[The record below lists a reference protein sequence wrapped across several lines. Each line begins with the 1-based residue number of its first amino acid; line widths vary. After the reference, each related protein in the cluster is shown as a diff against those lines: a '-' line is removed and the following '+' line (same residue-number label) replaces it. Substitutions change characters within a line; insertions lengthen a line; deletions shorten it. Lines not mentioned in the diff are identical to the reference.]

1 MKQPDF
7 IIGGAT
13 RSGITALSQILEQHP
28 QIFIPHRKEHQFF
41 HKKNLL
47 SATPAT
53 CRIQFED
60 AANVEYRTQIPEDRV
75 LHGEHEYNPTRA
87 YAGCPYAKVVFTL
100 RDPVERAYA
109 QFHHALAEKKES
121 VKTFEHAI
129 ESELSNLRSP
139 DTTGQCWIY
148 KNQYQTHLEHWFAS
162 YPKDKILILIY
173 EEWSN
178 PSHKGLR
185 PLETFLGLQQDSL
198 SLEQVEGF
206 DPQGTFL
213 SEKGPKVKKYP
224 PMSEAMREK
233 LEEILSIDKTYIT
246 NLLGREIAAWK
257 HKV

>member
-13 RSGITALSQILEQHP
+13 RSGVTALSQILEHHP
-28 QIFIPHRKEHQFF
+28 QIFIPQRKEHQFF
-41 HKKNLL
+41 HQKNLL

-60 AANVEYRTQIPEDRV
+60 AANIEYKAQIPENRI

-87 YAGCPYAKVVFTL
+87 HSGCPYAKVIFTL

-129 ESELSNLRSP
+129 ESELSSLRSP
-139 DTTGQCWIY
+139 DTTGRCWIY
-148 KNQYQTHLEHWFAS
+148 KNQYQTHLEHWFSS

-173 EEWSN
+173 EEWTD
-178 PSHKGLR
+178 PSQKGLR
-185 PLETFLGLQQDSL
+185 PLEDFLGLQTDSL
-198 SLEQVEGF
+198 SLEPIEENGEA
-206 DPQGTFL
+206 GTFL
-213 SEKGPKVKKYP
+213 NDSDSRIKKYP
-224 PMSEAMREK
+224 PLSQATREE
-233 LEEILSIDKTYIT
+233 LEDIFAIDKTYIS
-246 NLLGREIAAWK
+246 NLLERKIKAW
-257 HKV
+257 V